1 MVPFSFQRKGAK
13 AHSAAKGSE
22 VQVNEA
28 KANAVVGKVVLAVV
42 ERVAKGVA
50 KQLEIPTRWKENNRI
65 PITPSEVFDAQ
76 AQ

>member
-1 MVPFSFQRKGAK
+1 
-13 AHSAAKGSE
+13 
-22 VQVNEA
+22 
-28 KANAVVGKVVLAVV
+28 VVLLAVV

-50 KQLEIPTRWKENNRI
+50 KQLEIPTRWKEDNRI